1 MCSFYDGLEMA
12 FLAENTLLE
21 GKDQM
26 KAQTKL
32 ICIGAAFM
40 ILLSGIIIMAVFDD
54 IDGPLIYQIDVL
66 PIDPQPGDYI
76 SVIIYC
82 IDPSGVSGARLSWAI
97 NTEEWDVV
105 DMNFFACLC
114 IAGGRWVANFG
125 PVTEGAQAQFFVTAI
140 DNSPYLNEADSQV
153 FSVDV

>member
-1 MCSFYDGLEMA
+1 
-12 FLAENTLLE
+12 
-21 GKDQM
+21 M

-32 ICIGAAFM
+32 ICIGVVFM

-54 IDGPLIYQIDVL
+54 VDGPLIYQIDVL
-66 PIDPQPGDYI
+66 PISPQPGDYI

-82 IDPSGVSGARLSWAI
+82 IDPSGVSGARLSWMI
-97 NTEEWDVV
+97 NGAEWKST

-125 PVTEGAQAQFFVTAI
+125 PMGEGDQAQFFVTAT
-140 DNSPYLNEADSQV
+140 DNSPYQNEADSQV
-153 FSVDV
+153 FSVEI